1 MDGVKFF
8 VFKGFYHANIIT
20 LCVINVKHYCIVQL
34 VWADKNLIYTNQ
46 LFWFTN
52 K

>member
-1 MDGVKFF
+1 MGGGKFF

-20 LCVINVKHYCIVQL
+20 LCVINVKLYCIDEL
-34 VWADKNLIYTNQ
+34 VWAGKNLIYTNQ
-46 LFWFTN
+46 FFWFTN